1 MRRVQFAFASGLSRL
16 GLGPNDAT
24 ILGTVSGLMAGLAF
38 ARGSTIVGVLL
49 VGASALVDAVD
60 GTIAREF
67 AVATQLGG
75 MLDLCSDRVVE
86 FAVITGIAWRRPELY
101 FPALILIGTW
111 YVNITAFLAAGAAL
125 ERCGPKLIDYPP
137 DSSNARN

>member
-24 ILGTVSGLMAGLAF
+24 MLGTVSGLMAGLAF

-101 FPALILIGTW
+101 FRL
-111 YVNITAFLAAGAAL
+111 
-125 ERCGPKLIDYPP
+125 
-137 DSSNARN
+137 